1 MPDSTPA
8 SQSLF
13 EKLSHFLFRE
23 PQDRI
28 QLMQLLKEAQSRE
41 LLGADALQMI
51 QGALAVS
58 EMKARDIMVQK
69 LDMIALCES
78 DNLAGAIE
86 KIVQSPHSRFPLLS
100 VDQEQIIGII
110 LAKDVLRASTQGTP
124 ITNLAAIARPAM
136 LIPES
141 KRLDHLLKEFRLN
154 RNHMAILLDEY
165 GTLSGLITLED
176 VLEQIVGDIIDEHD
190 QTDISLNI
198 EQTENLNYI
207 VKARTPLSD
216 FNDYFNTNYTYEECD
231 TIGGYLL
238 HQFSHFPESDETITL
253 GDLTIKI
260 LSARS
265 REIRLLS
272 VTRSIQPTGTPA
284 CGDSSYHS

>member
-1 MPDSTPA
+1 
-8 SQSLF
+8 
-13 EKLSHFLFRE
+13 
-23 PQDRI
+23 
-28 QLMQLLKEAQSRE
+28 MQLLKEAQSRE